1 MKKRS
6 NAIDNEQSPQGGGDM
21 QFRRWEYRGF
31 SGLFILHYTGDHTV
45 FSGFAHR
52 NSRKISRPFH
62 LHLSP
67 FYFTSFLWLYMHTSY
82 HMHIFVMYKMVIT
95 CL

>member
-6 NAIDNEQSPQGGGDM
+6 NAVDSEQTPQGGGDM
-21 QFRRWEYRGF
+21 QFRRWEYWGF

-52 NSRKISRPFH
+52 NPIG
-62 LHLSP
+62 
-67 FYFTSFLWLYMHTSY
+67 
-82 HMHIFVMYKMVIT
+82 
-95 CL
+95 